1 MGGGSGS
8 RQYRE
13 LYWKMLLFY
22 AASPLVL
29 IVGIVAV
36 FLPSLILLIA
46 LIAWGVVTARPS
58 K

>member
-1 MGGGSGS
+1 MGGGAGS
-8 RQYRE
+8 RQYRD

-29 IVGIVAV
+29 IIGIVAV
-36 FLPSLILLIA
+36 FLPSLILPIILLA
-46 LIAWGVVTARPS
+46 GVVAKARPS

>member
-1 MGGGSGS
+1 
-8 RQYRE
+8 
-13 LYWKMLLFY
+13 MLLFY